1 MHVFHE
7 TFAIR
12 GYEAG
17 GHGRVSLRTLCNY
30 MEEAAGKHAETLGC
44 GLDALREQ
52 GITWVLARQRIELGY
67 MPVAEEQL
75 VVHTWPVGV
84 QRLSFRRDFHM
95 ECNGHTVLRA
105 VSHWVLMNATTR
117 KLEKMPPWAQSL
129 AFPQAGLALEAGDI
143 RIPPVP
149 SLALVHEP
157 AAKGNALGAEQ
168 AAFAVPGPEFP
179 VRLADIDSNGHVNNV
194 RFIDFALEAAH
205 CFCASQ
211 RLPVGEFALAGL
223 DIVFRAD
230 ALWGDTVASA
240 SMPEKQEPGR
250 LLHGLYRKSTGQ
262 ELARVR
268 TVWKPLP

>member
-1 MHVFHE
+1 MHIFHE
-7 TFAIR
+7 TFALR

-30 MEEAAGKHAETLGC
+30 MEEAAGKHAEVLGC
-44 GLDALREQ
+44 GLDAMRKQ

-67 MPVAEEQL
+67 MPVVEEPL
-75 VVHTWPVGV
+75 VVHSWPVGV
-84 QRLSFRRDFHM
+84 ERLSFRRDFHM

-105 VSHWVLMNATTR
+105 VTHWVIMITTTR

-149 SLALVHEP
+149 CAFLAQTP
-157 AAKGNALGAEQ
+157 ATAVRASVAEGA
-168 AAFAVPGPEFP
+168 AGAVPGPEFP

-194 RFIDFALEAAH
+194 RYMDFALEAAH
-205 CFCASQ
+205 CFFAGQ
-211 RLPVGEFALAGL
+211 GHAVGEAALLGL
-223 DIVFRAD
+223 DIVFRAE
-230 ALWGDTVASA
+230 ALWGDTVASVN
-240 SMPEKQEPGR
+240 MPEHHMPGS

>member
-30 MEEAAGKHAETLGC
+30 MEEAAGKHAEALGC
-44 GLDALREQ
+44 GLDAMREQ

-67 MPVAEEQL
+67 MPAPEENM

-84 QRLSFRRDFHM
+84 ERLSFRRDFHM

-149 SLALVHEP
+149 LAFLAETP
-157 AAKGNALGAEQ
+157 AVAGNAVGVKE
-168 AAFAVPGPEFP
+168 AAAALPGPEFP
-179 VRLADIDSNGHVNNV
+179 VRRADIDSNGHVNNV
-194 RFIDFALEAAH
+194 RYVDFALEAAH
-205 CFCASQ
+205 CFFASQ
-211 RLPVGEFALAGL
+211 GQGVGERALAGL
-223 DIVFRAD
+223 DIVFRAE

-240 SMPEKQEPGR
+240 SMPEHQVPGR
-250 LLHGLYRKSTGQ
+250 LLHGLYRKSSGQ

>member
-7 TFAIR
+7 TFALR

-30 MEEAAGKHAETLGC
+30 MEEAAGKHAEALGC
-44 GLDALREQ
+44 GLEAMHEQ
-52 GITWVLARQRIELGY
+52 GITWVLVRQRIELGY

-75 VVHTWPVGV
+75 VVHTWPVG
-84 QRLSFRRDFHM
+84 QERLSFRRDFHM

-105 VSHWVLMNATTR
+105 VTYWVIMNTTTR
-117 KLEKMPPWAQSL
+117 KLEFMPPWAQSL
-129 AFPQAGLALEAGDI
+129 AFPQAGLALENGDI

-149 SLALVHEP
+149 CAFFAEAP
-157 AAKGNALGAEQ
+157 AVAGGASGAEE
-168 AAFAVPGPEFP
+168 AAGAVPGPEFP

-194 RFIDFALEAAH
+194 RYMDFALEAAH
-205 CFCASQ
+205 CFSAS
-211 RLPVGEFALAGL
+211 RGKAVGEPALAGL
-223 DIVFRAD
+223 DIVFRAE
-230 ALWGDTVASA
+230 ALWGDIVASA
-240 SMPEKQEPGR
+240 SMPEHPLPGR